1 MPAAAVGKRL
11 AAVAALRGTTRH
23 PKPVSH
29 YHEHGCYTSLA
40 MDYGFGPRSTQHTT
54 IGTAVVISIDTQQI

>member
-1 MPAAAVGKRL
+1 MQVAPVGKRL
-11 AAVAALRGTTRH
+11 AAVAALHSTTSH